1 MIDPLVSTST
11 IGITYAM
18 AEVEGE
24 KKSQE
29 SGVSQS
35 WSADGDDV
43 PYK

>member
-1 MIDPLVSTST
+1 MIDPFVST
-11 IGITYAM
+11 IYAM